1 METSTAMAVINYN
14 PTTKEQIDTF
24 TDKLVGEVSNG
35 SASALEVHLKLT
47 ALEKCFKSVKDRINS
62 MTMDEVNLHPEKTFE
77 LFGNKIEK
85 AELGVKYDFSNC
97 GDPVLSELD
106 SQIKD
111 LTRLKKERED
121 MIKHIHGSLHVTV
134 EETGEMVE
142 IFAPLK
148 TSTSGIKVFLK

>member
-1 METSTAMAVINYN
+1 
-14 PTTKEQIDTF
+14 
-24 TDKLVGEVSNG
+24 
-35 SASALEVHLKLT
+35 
-47 ALEKCFKSVKDRINS
+47 
-62 MTMDEVNLHPEKTFE
+62 MDEVNLHPEKTFE